1 MNTDNSTSITAD
13 QLSDTSV
20 SFVTWNGGAVT
31 SALRIS
37 DTEWETPTGDILST
51 EELAAQAGHFISTTP
66 WMTPEMFDRLRVID
80 RVSADAA
87 QCCATREQVLSLS
100 LSPKWQAAVRAL

>member
-1 MNTDNSTSITAD
+1 MNTDNITAD

-20 SFVTWNGGAVT
+20 TFVTWNGGVFS

-37 DTEWETPTGDILST
+37 DTEWETPTGDIIST
-51 EELAAQAGHFISTTP
+51 EELAARTGHFISTTP
-66 WMTPEMFDRLRVID
+66 WMTPEMFDRLRLVD

-87 QCCATREQVLSLS
+87 QSCATRQQVLSLS

>member
-1 MNTDNSTSITAD
+1 MTTLSPD
-13 QLSDTSV
+13 QLAHTEAT
-20 SFVTWNGGAVT
+20 FLTWNGG

-51 EELAAQAGHFISTTP
+51 EELAAQAGHFISTAP

-80 RVSADAA
+80 RVSADSA

-100 LSPKWQAAVRAL
+100 ASPKWQAAVRAL

>member
-1 MNTDNSTSITAD
+1 MTTLSPD
-13 QLSDTSV
+13 QLAHTEAT
-20 SFVTWNGGAVT
+20 FLTWNGG

-37 DTEWETPTGDILST
+37 DTEWETPDGEMLTT
-51 EELAAQAGHFISTTP
+51 AELAEMSDSFTSTTP

-100 LSPKWQAAVRAL
+100 ASPKWQAAVRAM

>member
-1 MNTDNSTSITAD
+1 MNTLSPN
-13 QLSDTSV
+13 QLAHTDAT
-20 SFVTWNGGAVT
+20 FLTWNGDG

-37 DTEWETPTGDILST
+37 DTEWETPDGEMLTT
-51 EELAAQAGHFISTTP
+51 AELARLSDSFTSATP

-80 RVSADAA
+80 RGSADAA

-100 LSPKWQAAVRAL
+100 VSPKWQAAVRAM